1 MERDTSFHLRLISRN
16 KIGVLGAS
24 PQRECRLARTHRITP
39 ASGVDIVQTS
49 MSLVPFEIATASPS
63 GLFE

>member
-24 PQRECRLARTHRITP
+24 PQRECRLARTHQITP
-39 ASGVDIVQTS
+39 ALGVDIVQPS
-49 MSLVPFEIATASPS
+49 IRLLPFEIATASLS
-63 GLFE
+63 GVF